1 MQGSRVAGEIRPP
14 RTLWD
19 WMLVAVATGIFVF
32 FASMARAPRM
42 SFHWGP
48 AVLLV
53 TATVALLLVCG
64 INALADHPLQ
74 LNPS

>member
-1 MQGSRVAGEIRPP
+1 MQMAGEARPP
-14 RTLWD
+14 RTVWD

-32 FASMARAPRM
+32 FATLARAPRM

-48 AVLLV
+48 AVLLI
-53 TATVALLLVCG
+53 TATAGPASGLRHYT
-64 INALADHPLQ
+64 LADHSLQ